1 MNDKYGVFLHGL
13 FLLGGDDIAWS
24 IGSGYLF
31 DPYAEEGL
39 FITFKFTP
47 SVQKRNVLQILQTRL
62 EKANTKWIY
71 CKNEQWVVELDEL
84 FFELQERNIKRPD
97 WLKGNVEPTVEIE
110 IEESKSFNEIQ
121 KELVVRFVIT
131 NKEVQSSMPKRIFM
145 SHKSLNKSFVRE
157 FSQTL
162 KSTGF
167 DPWIDED
174 AMVAGDSLER
184 ALLQG
189 MKESCAAV
197 FFITKEYKDENYLAT
212 EIDYAIRQK
221 REKGDKFS
229 IITLVFK
236 ESNDEQIN
244 VPELLKSYVWKEP
257 SSHLVGFQEIIKALP
272 IEIKNIS
279 WKDGK

>member
-1 MNDKYGVFLHGL
+1 
-13 FLLGGDDIAWS
+13 
-24 IGSGYLF
+24 
-31 DPYAEEGL
+31 
-39 FITFKFTP
+39 
-47 SVQKRNVLQILQTRL
+47 
-62 EKANTKWIY
+62 
-71 CKNEQWVVELDEL
+71 
-84 FFELQERNIKRPD
+84 
-97 WLKGNVEPTVEIE
+97 
-110 IEESKSFNEIQ
+110 
-121 KELVVRFVIT
+121 
-131 NKEVQSSMPKRIFM
+131 
-145 SHKSLNKSFVRE
+145 
-157 FSQTL
+157 
-162 KSTGF
+162 
-167 DPWIDED
+167 
-174 AMVAGDSLER
+174 
-184 ALLQG
+184 

-279 WKDGK
+279 WKDGR